1 MAIQVGGTT
10 VITNNQ
16 QLQSVNGLKTINGS
30 SILGTGN
37 ISISG
42 GTSMSISPNASNS
55 TFNNNQGGSNAVK
68 SNNHRF
74 GNGAFMFVGT
84 HNSGNYGNP
93 SNTNGNGNFNVN
105 GTGSWYVSGG
115 NVMGY
120 VNSDGNL
127 QVTSGG
133 SHGFSTLTVRGGT
146 V

>member
-10 VITNNQ
+10 VISNNRA
-16 QLQSVNGLKTINGS
+16 LTSVNGLKTINGS
-30 SILGTGN
+30 SILGSGN

-42 GTSMSISPNASNS
+42 GTSMSINPNASNT
-55 TFNNNQGGSNAVK
+55 TFNNNQGGSNAVR

-93 SNTNGNGNFNVN
+93 SNTNGGGSFNVN
-105 GTGSWYVSGG
+105 GTGAWRVSGG

-120 VNSDGNL
+120 VPSGGNFT
-127 QVTSGG
+127 VTSSG

>member
-16 QLQSVNGLKTINGS
+16 QLQSVNGLKTINGT
-30 SILGTGN
+30 SILGSGN

-42 GTSMSISPNASNS
+42 GTSMSINPNGSNS
-55 TFNNNQGGSNAVK
+55 NFNNNQGGSNAVK

-93 SNTNGNGNFNVN
+93 SNTNGGGSFNVN
-105 GTGSWYVSGG
+105 GTGAWRVSGG

-120 VNSDGNL
+120 VPSGGNL
-127 QVTSGG
+127 TVTSNG
-133 SHGFSTLTVRGGT
+133 SHGYSSLTVRGGT